1 MRALQKLTRNGNAT
15 CVSIPRAIL
24 TTIGWLPGQSI
35 IVELLEDSSLRI
47 RRPAASDFEPT
58 VTPRILQNPM
68 ALVTK

>member
-24 TTIGWLPGQSI
+24 HTIGWLPGESI
-35 IVELLEDSSLRI
+35 ILELLEDQSLRI
-47 RRPAASDFEPT
+47 RRPSADDFGPTAA
-58 VTPRILQNPM
+58 PRILHNPL